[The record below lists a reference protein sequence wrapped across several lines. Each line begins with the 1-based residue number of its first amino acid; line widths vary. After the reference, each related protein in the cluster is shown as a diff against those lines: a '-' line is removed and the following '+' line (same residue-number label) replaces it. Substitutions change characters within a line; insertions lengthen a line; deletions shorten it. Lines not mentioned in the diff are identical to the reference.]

1 MGILDD
7 KRPID
12 TICWNNAED
21 TQYSTKYGYEIEA
34 YGEPGMCGDIPYFCV
49 KHNGTIVARVPAWQV
64 SVHYKAGQ

>member
-34 YGEPGMCGDIPYFCV
+34 YGEPGMYCCIPFFAV
-49 KHNGTIVARVPAWQV
+49 KKGGIIIARVPAWQV
-64 SVHYKAGQ
+64 SVHYKAAP